1 MARKAKVF
9 KEAEHKESIM
19 TELNIKTLG
28 ELVEKDKKKVGDVKR
43 MIERYGIYY
52 LNRWYEWEA
61 APKGSSN
68 SDQIINNAIS
78 ALGEYA
84 DIFDERTPIED
95 VEDFFRNPDQLH
107 IYRYGFNQDK
117 NGNLLVEK
125 THIQTLEEQI
135 ENLKEENKR
144 LGGVYE
150 SQTNKKLVAPEL
162 ELANQLYRD
171 ALKKRD
177 AKTNKVEGKTPL
189 SWMQDRLQKI
199 DSKLGDATIKRI
211 ASVANWHNKHS
222 NIPNK

>member
-9 KEAEHKESIM
+9 KETEHKESIM

-52 LNRWYEWEA
+52 LNRWHEWEA
-61 APKGSSN
+61 APKGSSI

-135 ENLKEENKR
+135 ESLKEENKR

-189 SWMQDRLQKI
+189 NWMQDRLQKI